1 MWKMCSMSAKRQ
13 LWNVPELCQS
23 GKGKTDLCPPKMRC
37 TQEKSQSWKGTLSR
51 KMTKNDQKMTKK

>member
-23 GKGKTDLCPPKMRC
+23 GKGKADLCPPKMRC
-37 TQEKSQSWKGTLSR
+37 TQEKSQSWKGTLSPL
-51 KMTKNDQKMTKK
+51 TKIIIIIIIII